1 MHCWRD
7 KVGLESGTWKGAG
20 GRWGV
25 DGGWMARLGRVSF
38 GPETRRAATAPAIWA
53 SRSTGECAAGYV
65 SARKAPATP
74 RRDALSPRCAHPR
87 LSPCHTSPT
96 PQPRPPPRPSPVA
109 QPPPFSTTSAT
120 LVAFLAT
127 RPNPGLRVV
136 EQDPDGAVRAIR
148 AVEET
153 PLRVNGGFFVL
164 DRDSV
169 VDVVGNRH
177 PDVHTETLRKPLL
190 LLGRAVQEHEKL
202 SDHLR
207 HAGREVHGVEHW

>member
-1 MHCWRD
+1 MGKGLKAPDRVSGSGAKSTDPERNHDERRQDQTGTEARRWSVRMHCWRD

-20 GRWGV
+20 SRWRA

-96 PQPRPPPRPSPVA
+96 PQPRSNAASIAPRFLPLSVHHVGRSPHLSGDALRRHGHPAILCNNPLPQASLSTVLCDRVHLSSHVQRPP
-109 QPPPFSTTSAT
+109 T
-120 LVAFLAT
+120 
-127 RPNPGLRVV
+127 
-136 EQDPDGAVRAIR
+136 
-148 AVEET
+148 
-153 PLRVNGGFFVL
+153 
-164 DRDSV
+164 
-169 VDVVGNRH
+169 
-177 PDVHTETLRKPLL
+177 
-190 LLGRAVQEHEKL
+190 
-202 SDHLR
+202 
-207 HAGREVHGVEHW
+207 